1 MGKRSLLKTEDGQG
15 DSSTVNRHYASLVT
29 ENKQPSFARTKT
41 VTGQYITRVNNLNN
55 NAINTNLQKIMQR
68 ENQYNTRP
76 LDSVKAKEFKLNK
89 SRKMYLDKR
98 QKEKV
103 QRENNMIL
111 DRLSKISAGRG
122 RNSDRRWSS
131 PKKSITEAIAPPSSF
146 ALRQ

>member
-1 MGKRSLLKTEDGQG
+1 MRHKTLDAYRTSRPHRTNSRQNLNGGNRRPNSSFVSSLNKSKTNQSVGKRSLLKTEDGQG

-103 QRENNMIL
+103 
-111 DRLSKISAGRG
+111 
-122 RNSDRRWSS
+122 
-131 PKKSITEAIAPPSSF
+131 
-146 ALRQ
+146 